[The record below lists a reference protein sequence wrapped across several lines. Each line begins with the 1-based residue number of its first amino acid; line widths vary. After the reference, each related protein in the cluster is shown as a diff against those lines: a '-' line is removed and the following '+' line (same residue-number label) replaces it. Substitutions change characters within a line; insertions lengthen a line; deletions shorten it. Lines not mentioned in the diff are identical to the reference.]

1 MGILKE
7 KKSRDCNSDIS
18 LFGSLQKAKTM
29 RVIVFS
35 ILIAATTA
43 ADISNIQQLDA
54 ARKAKDKNIVLKD
67 INVPAGQTLI
77 LENFEPGTKFTF
89 TGRITFGY
97 KEWKGPL
104 IIIKGQKLIVEGKPG
119 HLIDGEGHRWWDV
132 LGGNG
137 GKVKPYF
144 LYVQLTD
151 SKVTGLSIKN
161 TPKHV
166 FAINDCL
173 RTDFVGINIDNADG
187 HKKGGHNTDG
197 FDIAKSH
204 FIRILD
210 SKVNNQDDCLAINSG
225 TNIEFRNNICEGG
238 HGIAV
243 AVGGYAV
250 NEAKNILIK
259 DCQVIK
265 NNIGIRV
272 KTTLNG
278 KGIVDGVT
286 FDNVILKDI
295 SEIGIVII
303 GNYLNS
309 GPRGDPT
316 GDLPIHNLVINNV
329 RGNVLKNGTNHQIWV
344 KNAKN
349 WKWNSN
355 VVGGTKKMPC
365 TGVPNGLKVDC

>member
-1 MGILKE
+1 MK
-7 KKSRDCNSDIS
+7 
-18 LFGSLQKAKTM
+18 
-29 RVIVFS
+29 VIVFS
-35 ILIAATTA
+35 VLIAAATA
-43 ADISNIQQLDA
+43 ADIWNIQQLDA
-54 ARKAKDKNIVLKD
+54 ARKAKDKNIVLKN

-77 LENFEPGTKFTF
+77 LENFEPGTKITF

-104 IIIKGQKLIVEGKPG
+104 VIIKGNKFTVEGKPG
-119 HLIDGEGHRWWDV
+119 HLIDGEGHRWWDGK
-132 LGGNG
+132 GGNG
-137 GKVKPYF
+137 GKVKPCF
-144 LYVQLTD
+144 VYVQLTD
-151 SKVTGLSIKN
+151 SKVNGLTIKN
-161 TPKHV
+161 SPKHV
-166 FAINDCL
+166 FAINDC
-173 RTDFVGINIDNADG
+173 RHTDFVGITVDNADG

-204 FIRILD
+204 FIKILN
-210 SKVNNQDDCLAINSG
+210 SRVNNQDDCLAINSG

-243 AVGGYAV
+243 AVGGYDS

-309 GPRGDPT
+309 GPIGDPT
-316 GDLPIHNLVINNV
+316 GDLPIRGLTINNV
-329 RGNVLKNGTNHQIWV
+329 RGNVLKNGTNIQVWV
-344 KNAKN
+344 KNAAN

-355 VVGGTKKMPC
+355 VAGGTKKMPC
-365 TGVPNGLKVDC
+365 KGVPNGVRVAC